1 MGEILLQLK
10 ETKKKHEKTCNFT
23 PLPLVLETS
32 TINSAIKDVD
42 CFTEGLQN
50 HLAYQTA
57 QVSMFYVRI
66 SYTCQKLPPYT
77 STI

>member
-23 PLPLVLETS
+23 PLLLVLETS

-66 SYTCQKLPPYT
+66 SHTCQKLPPYT